1 MIYMADRLIRDG
13 AGGGFYL
20 YDHEAL
26 LRDMRACTARKV
38 LLGVSYALWDLAE
51 RRPGPLYDTVVME
64 TGGMKGHRE
73 ELPREAFH
81 ELLCRAFS
89 VPSVHSEYGMAELM
103 SQAYSAGE
111 GIFRTPSWMRV
122 SVRDLNDPFCTL
134 PAGRTGGINVID
146 LANLCSCS
154 FVQTEDLGVV
164 CGDGAFRMLGRI
176 SGSEIRGCNL
186 LVQ

>member
-1 MIYMADRLIRDG
+1 MADRLIRDG

-26 LRDMRACTARKV
+26 LRDMRACTVRKV

-64 TGGMKGHRE
+64 TGGMKGYRE
-73 ELPREAFH
+73 EIPKEEFH
-81 ELLCRAFS
+81 RILCRAFG
-89 VPSVHSEYGMAELM
+89 VGAIHSMTCANIFALKT
-103 SQAYSAGE
+103 SSSTTANSSA
-111 GIFRTPSWMRV
+111 PWMRV

-146 LANLCSCS
+146 LANLYSCS